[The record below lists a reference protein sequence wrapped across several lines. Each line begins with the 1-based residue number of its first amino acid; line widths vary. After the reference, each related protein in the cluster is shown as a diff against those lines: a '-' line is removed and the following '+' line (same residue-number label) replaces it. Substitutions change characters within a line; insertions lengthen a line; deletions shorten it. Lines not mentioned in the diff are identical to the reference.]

1 MNFPNALPVKIILI
15 GAGGTGGYILPH
27 VYRIAYSLQRP
38 IRIIVCDGDIVEQ
51 KNIVRQNFAPQDIG
65 LNKAKAL
72 AERYSSAFGISCEYI
87 PRFIESED
95 ELLALTNPDC
105 IEQKVVLIGAVDNNK
120 SRQVCH
126 RIFYRKPNL
135 VYIDAGNGLYTG
147 QVVCGLRKNGRT
159 QSKPVGALYPDIL
172 SDQDSFPS
180 ELSCADRAASEP
192 QAITANL
199 MASNTVICML
209 YDLLC
214 VGKLYTKSATFSSF
228 YISTKADVIQQKRT
242 A

>member
-27 VYRIAYSLQRP
+27 LYRIAYSLQRP
-38 IRIIVCDGDIVEQ
+38 VRIIVCDGDIVEQ

-87 PRFIESED
+87 PRFIESEE

-159 QSKPVGALYPDIL
+159 QSGR
-172 SDQDSFPS
+172 FPYTGGICERRPRERS
-180 ELSCADRAASEP
+180 KDGYHIQADLEHRGGGEIEKAAVRHLGVHLGHHAYGSP
-192 QAITANL
+192 YG
-199 MASNTVICML
+199 M
-209 YDLLC
+209 
-214 VGKLYTKSATFSSF
+214 G
-228 YISTKADVIQQKRT
+228 RRR
-242 A
+242 